1 MSSLENTTFHD
12 SYPPLSQIESFMQE
26 LVDMYPETARLVNLG
41 RSAEGRDILGLT
53 ISTGDDDESEEGDGE
68 KKKRKK
74 KKKNGSKQ
82 QREKL
87 GFVIQGA
94 QHARE
99 VFLS

>member
-12 SYPPLSQIESFMQE
+12 SYHPLSQIESFMQD
-26 LVDMYPETARLVNLG
+26 LADAHPETASLIKFG

-53 ISTGDDDESEEGDGE
+53 ISTGDDESDEVDGA
-68 KKKRKK
+68 KK
-74 KKKNGSKQ
+74 KKKNKKKGPKKHK
-82 QREKL
+82 EKL

-99 VFLS
+99 VF